1 MKSTV
6 KGFVL
11 IASVYFRQREFDRK
25 SLQRLSV
32 KKGFEENLKVDSGC
46 SIFGLQVFNDQ

>member
-11 IASVYFRQREFDRK
+11 IASVYFRQREFTEKVSR
-25 SLQRLSV
+25 RLSV

-46 SIFGLQVFNDQ
+46 SIFGLRVFNDQ